1 MGGLCESDT
10 VNTPSSTSTVS
21 NTSIP
26 TWMSEGGEKLF
37 NQAAAIAE
45 NPFQPYTGARVAG
58 FTPDTQA
65 AFTGIRD
72 NQGAYQPQLTQA
84 GDLTTQ
90 AAKSFDQAAYEQYA
104 NPFQQNVTDIAGRE
118 MNRQYD
124 QSLLGQNAQAQA
136 AGAFG
141 GSRHGILNA
150 ENERNRMQNMSDL
163 QFRGAQ
169 QGFQNAQQMFGV
181 DQARALQAGNQA
193 AQLGTLGSQLGYQDA
208 QALQGIGAQQQAL
221 DQKSLD
227 TGYADYLD
235 QREYPYRQVNFA
247 LGALKGTPYE
257 TRTTAN
263 STGTATQLGPS
274 VVGQVGGALGALV
287 GGYGLTQP

>member
-1 MGGLCESDT
+1 MGGLCESET
-10 VNTPSSTSTVS
+10 VNTPSATTTVS
-21 NTSIP
+21 NTSLP
-26 TWMSEGGEKLF
+26 TWVSEGGEKLF
-37 NQAAAIAE
+37 NQAAAIAQ
-45 NPFQPYTGARVAG
+45 NPFQPYTGQRVAD
-58 FTPDTQA
+58 FSADTQN
-65 AFTGIRD
+65 AFTGIRN
-72 NQGAYQPQLTQA
+72 NQGVYQPQLDQA
-84 GDLTTQ
+84 GALTTQ
-90 AAKSFDQAAYEQYA
+90 AGKSFDQDAYNQYA
-104 NPFQQNVTDIAGRE
+104 NPFQQNVTNIAGRE

-124 QSLLGQNAQAQA
+124 QALLGQNAQAQQ

-150 ENERNRMQNMSDL
+150 ENERNRFQNMSDL
-163 QFRGAQ
+163 QFRG
-169 QGFQNAQQMFGV
+169 
-181 DQARALQAGNQA
+181 ARALQAGNQA

-221 DQKSLD
+221 EQKQFD
-227 TGYADYLD
+227 TGYGDYLE

-247 LGALKGTPYE
+247 LGALRGSPYE

>member
-26 TWMSEGGEKLF
+26 TWVSEGGEKLF
-37 NQAAAIAE
+37 NQAAALAE
-45 NPFQPYTGARVAG
+45 RPFEAYTGARVAD
-58 FTPDTQA
+58 FTPDTQS
-65 AFTGIRD
+65 AFTGVRS
-72 NQGAYQPQLTQA
+72 NQGVYQPQLTQA

-90 AAKSFDQAAYEQYA
+90 AGRSFDQAAYEQYA
-104 NPFQQNVTDIAGRE
+104 NPFQQNVTDMAGRE

-124 QSLLGQNAQAQA
+124 QALLGQNAQAQA

-150 ENERNRMQNMSDL
+150 ENERNRMQNMGDL

-169 QGFQNAQQMFGV
+169 QGFQNAQQMFGT
-181 DQARALQAGNQA
+181 DQARALQAGSQA
-193 AQLGTLGSQLGYQDA
+193 GQLGALQSQLGYQDA

-221 DQKSLD
+221 DQQSLD
-227 TGYADYLD
+227 TAYGDYLE
-235 QREYPYRQVNFA
+235 QREYPYRQTNFA
-247 LGALKGTPYE
+247 LGALRGTPYE
-257 TRTTAN
+257 TRTE
-263 STGTATQLGPS
+263 STGTGTSTQLAPS
-274 VVGQVGGALGALV
+274 ILGQVGGALGAL
-287 GGYGLTQP
+287 GGYYRG